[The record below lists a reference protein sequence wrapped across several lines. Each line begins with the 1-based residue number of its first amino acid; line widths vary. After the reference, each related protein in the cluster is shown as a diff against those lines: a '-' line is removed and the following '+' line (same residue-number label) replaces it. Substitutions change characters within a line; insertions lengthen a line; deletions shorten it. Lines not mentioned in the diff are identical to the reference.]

1 MDKVSVSIC
10 CLTYNHEHYIEECLK
25 GFLMQQTNFSFEILI
40 HDDASTDNTLE
51 IITNYEKKHPELFR
65 VVKQNV
71 NQFSQGIQPFFKFL
85 FPIANGKYI
94 AYCEGDDFWTDPL
107 KLQKQVD
114 FMERNEHIQICS
126 TNYNILRGNR
136 LIKSLRKTKLQIFS
150 QYDLILKNRTGT
162 LTGLIRNNFKIP
174 NYLSEAAIGD
184 LSLLLFLTG
193 NKGKLAVLPFN
204 SAVFRVN
211 EKGIYSGAS
220 IGENMQK
227 GFSDKILFLKHNK
240 KDPLFLFYSIIGY
253 FKQSSTYFIKAF
265 FKNSSANFRYAK
277 IYLKEISNLVQ
288 VYLRKSN

>member
-1 MDKVSVSIC
+1 MDKISVSIC

-114 FMERNEHIQICS
+114 FMEKNEHIQICS
-126 TNYNILRGNR
+126 TNYNILRGDR

-174 NYLSEAAIGD
+174 DYLSEAAIGD
-184 LSLLLFLTG
+184 LSLLLFLTR

-227 GFSDKILFLKHNK
+227 GFSDKILFLKHNQ
-240 KDPLFLFYSIIGY
+240 KDPLFIFYSIIGY

-277 IYLKEISNLVQ
+277 IYLKEIVKLIK